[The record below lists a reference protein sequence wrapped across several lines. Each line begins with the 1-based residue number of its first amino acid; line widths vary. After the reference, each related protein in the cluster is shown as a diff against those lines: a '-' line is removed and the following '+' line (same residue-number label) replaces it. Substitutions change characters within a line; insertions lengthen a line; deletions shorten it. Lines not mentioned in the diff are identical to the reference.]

1 MDRLLRHCSVIL
13 GCAAV
18 AVGAIVAMSYRQ
30 AANRTDVD
38 GGNQHASVIVRNLE
52 SPGSF
57 EIENAGSPIA
67 LWSQVTLQRLENGTW
82 RDDNE
87 TELSLE
93 EVCVWNAQPSCQT
106 LQRGGR
112 LHPHPWNGLRLWGAM
127 PRVVSRQFFS
137 RPWPVPFRGHDL
149 RPQAAF
155 PRPLLQLARL
165 RSLTAKDDPAFF
177 FQAGG

>member
-1 MDRLLRHCSVIL
+1 VIL

-38 GGNQHASVIVRNLE
+38 GGNQHATVIVRNLE
-52 SPGSF
+52 SPGTF

-112 LHPHPWNGLRLWGAM
+112 LHPHPWNGLSCGGQCPESCRANSFLG
-127 PRVVSRQFFS
+127 PGQFRFVVTACDRKRHFPGPSFS
-137 RPWPVPFRGHDL
+137 LPDYDHSQLKMTQHSSSKP
-149 RPQAAF
+149 AA
-155 PRPLLQLARL
+155 
-165 RSLTAKDDPAFF
+165 KK
-177 FQAGG
+177 